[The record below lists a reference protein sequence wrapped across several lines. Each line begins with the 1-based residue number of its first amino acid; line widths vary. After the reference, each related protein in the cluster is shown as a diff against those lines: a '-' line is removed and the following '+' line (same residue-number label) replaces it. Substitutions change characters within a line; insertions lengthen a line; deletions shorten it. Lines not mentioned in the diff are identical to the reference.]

1 MADEAATA
9 KDKRFRL
16 VSMLPDVC
24 ITPGKKGKPI
34 PYPITHTMDQSAQC
48 SPNVFFRGE
57 PAFLHNE
64 SYVDYVKGDEP
75 GGGKGVISKTH
86 VKISHSIDKSRSV
99 FVNGKPIVRTGDL
112 MWMNTKPPG
121 GGGGEVAAAAA
132 DPKHQTKA
140 ERWQCRQQQIA
151 AAKGKLTDM
160 PAGAER
166 DKLVGATER
175 FERNNRAVEQARLAE
190 NVYDPAKGPPEGWK
204 NVSKDPERLAE
215 YGLKPK
221 DLEKAGSEFR
231 AQVYEPDPAV
241 FGRDMKSQVVFKGTV
256 PSSMQDWKNNVAQG
270 LDMKSPYYENAV
282 GIGKSLKEFGADVE
296 IVGHSLG
303 GGMASATSRASGLPA
318 TTFNSAGLNAN
329 TVAHYGGK
337 PIVPKTENVQ
347 AYRVD
352 NEVLDGLQA
361 QGIKSTLGAAG
372 VGALLGGPVGA
383 VIGALGKIGLA
394 AAMPDAVGIVRELP
408 GKGLNPVDRHGMG
421 QVIDGIEGQKSA
433 DQAVL
438 GSQTGVGCG

>member
-1 MADEAATA
+1 MADEVATA

-16 VSMLPDVC
+16 VSLLPDVC

-48 SPNVFFRGE
+48 SPNVFFRGH

-64 SYVDYVKGDEP
+64 SYVDKVTGDEP

-86 VKISHSIDKSRSV
+86 VRISHSIDKSRSV
-99 FVNGKPIVRTGDL
+99 FVNGKPIVRTGDM

-121 GGGGEVAAAAA
+121 VGGGEASAAAA
-132 DPKHQTKA
+132 DPKRQTKA
-140 ERWQCRQQQIA
+140 ERWRCRQQQIA
-151 AAKGKLTDM
+151 AGKDKLGHM
-160 PAGAER
+160 PPGAER
-166 DKLVGATER
+166 DKLASATER

-190 NVYDPAKGPPEGWK
+190 NVYDPPKGPPEGWK
-204 NVSKDPERLAE
+204 NVSNDPERLAE

-221 DLEKAGSEFR
+221 DLEKAGSDFR
-231 AQVYEPDPAV
+231 AQVYEADPAV
-241 FGRDMKSQVVFKGTV
+241 FGNDMKPQVVFKGTV
-256 PSSMQDWKNNVAQG
+256 PTSMEDWGNNLKQG
-270 LDMKSPYYENAV
+270 LDMDSDYYKNAV
-282 GIGKSLKEFGADVE
+282 KIGEKLADSSADVE

-303 GGMASATSRASGLPA
+303 GGMASAASRASGLPA
-318 TTFNSAGLNAN
+318 TTYNSAGLHQN
-329 TVAHYGGK
+329 TVAHYGGL
-337 PIVPKTENVQ
+337 PVVPKTENIQ

-352 NEVLDGLQA
+352 NEILDGVQA
-361 QGIKSTLGAAG
+361 QGIKGTLGAAG

-394 AAMPDAVGIVRELP
+394 AAMPDVVGKVFGLP

-438 GSQTGVGCG
+438 ANQTGVGCG